1 MTLGRWIA
9 TLALVA
15 GAAIV
20 VAEVARAAESRPAT
34 GGADDSQA
42 RVPGPAPGDKALRYH
57 RTGNVLFAAA
67 TLWALAVPFV
77 AAFSGFG
84 ATLRDAVGRTARG
97 HWLATVTLYGVA
109 WSAIVAIAD
118 LPLAY
123 YAGFVRQHS
132 YGLSTQTLAKWA
144 SDEATGIAL
153 SCVLTALVVWIPYLL
168 IRRSPKRWWLW
179 TGLASLP
186 LTALLLVVAP
196 VWIDPLFNHFG
207 PVKDK
212 SLERDLL
219 ELASRAGIEGSRV
232 FEVEKSEDTKTVN
245 AYVTG
250 FATTKRIVL
259 WDTIIA
265 KLSRD
270 ELIFVMGHEMGHYVL
285 GHVAR
290 SVILVPP
297 CFTFGLFVSD
307 RLARR
312 IVARWSSRL
321 RFSDLADVASLPLL
335 VFVFTLGS
343 VAVSPAILA
352 YSRHVE
358 HEADV
363 FGLELTGD
371 RNAAARPFVRLH
383 HQNPGF
389 PRPSAFYR
397 IFRASHPSLGDR
409 IDFCNAWEGTEQR
422 ESNSLR

>member
-1 MTLGRWIA
+1 MTLGRL
-9 TLALVA
+9 LAAAALLA

-20 VAEVARAAESRPAT
+20 VAEVARAAEMKPASA
-34 GGADDSQA
+34 GAQVGQA
-42 RVPGPAPGDKALRYH
+42 PVPVPVPGEKALRYH
-57 RTGNVLFAAA
+57 RTGNIIFAAA
-67 TLWALAVPFV
+67 TLWALAVPFA
-77 AAFSGFG
+77 AAFSGF
-84 ATLRDAVGRTARG
+84 AARLRDAVCRVARG

-109 WSAIVAIAD
+109 WSAIVALAN

-123 YAGFVRQHS
+123 YAGFVRQHA
-132 YGLSTQTLAKWA
+132 YGLSTQTLSKWA
-144 SDEATGIAL
+144 KDEATGIAI
-153 SCVLTALVVWIPYLL
+153 SCVLVALVVWIPYLL
-168 IRRSPKRWWLW
+168 IRRSPRRWWLW

-186 LTALLLVVAP
+186 LTALLLVIAP

-207 PVKDK
+207 PLKDK
-212 SLERDLL
+212 SLKRELL

-232 FEVEKSEDTKTVN
+232 FEVAKSEDTKTVN

-270 ELIFVMGHEMGHYVL
+270 ELRSVMAHEMGHYVL

-297 CFTFGLFVSD
+297 CITLGLFVSD

-312 IVARWSSRL
+312 LIARWSARL
-321 RFSDLADVASLPLL
+321 RFANLADVASLPLL
-335 VFVFTLGS
+335 LFIFTLGS

-371 RNAAARPFVRLH
+371 GNAAARAFVRLH
-383 HQNPGF
+383 DENLGVA
-389 PRPSAFYR
+389 RPSAFYR
-397 IFRASHPSLGDR
+397 MFRASHPSLGDR
-409 IDFCNAWEGTEQR
+409 IDFCNGWDGMNKQ
-422 ESNSLR
+422 SSP

>member
-9 TLALVA
+9 AAALLA

-20 VAEVARAAESRPAT
+20 VASAARAVETKHAT
-34 GGADDSQA
+34 AGAQVDQVEVPVP
-42 RVPGPAPGDKALRYH
+42 VPGEKALRFH

-67 TLWALAVPFV
+67 TLWALALPFG

-84 ATLRDAVGRTARG
+84 ATLRNAVGRLARG
-97 HWLATVTLYGVA
+97 HWLATVTLYGAA
-109 WSAIVAIAD
+109 WSALVALAN

-123 YAGFVRQHS
+123 YAGFVRQHA
-132 YGLSTQTLAKWA
+132 YGLSTQTLAKWT

-186 LTALLLVVAP
+186 LTALLLVIAP
-196 VWIDPLFNHFG
+196 IWIDPLFNRFG

-212 SLERDLL
+212 TLERELL

-270 ELIFVMGHEMGHYVL
+270 ELRFVMAHEMGHYVL

-297 CFTFGLFVSD
+297 CITFGLFVSD

-335 VFVFTLGS
+335 VFIFTLGS

-363 FGLELTGD
+363 FGLALTGD
-371 RNAAARPFVRLH
+371 RNAAARAFVRLH
-383 HQNPGF
+383 DENLGVA
-389 PRPSAFYR
+389 RPSAFYR

-409 IDFCNAWEGTEQR
+409 IDFCNGWDGTTGHET
-422 ESNSLR
+422 NSRR

>member
-1 MTLGRWIA
+1 MTLGRL
-9 TLALVA
+9 LAAAALLA

-20 VAEVARAAESRPAT
+20 VAGAARAVETKPETT
-34 GGADDSQA
+34 GSQVSQNQA
-42 RVPGPAPGDKALRYH
+42 QVPVPAPSDKALRFH
-57 RTGNVLFAAA
+57 RTGNLLFAAG
-67 TLWALAVPFV
+67 TLWALAVPLV

-84 ATLRDAVGRTARG
+84 ATLRDAVSRVARG
-97 HWLATVTLYGVA
+97 NWLATVTLYGVA
-109 WSAIVAIAD
+109 WSALVAVAN

-123 YAGFVRQHS
+123 YAGFVRQHA

-144 SDEATGIAL
+144 SDEAKGVAV
-153 SCVLTALVVWIPYLL
+153 SCVLTALVVWIPYFLL
-168 IRRSPKRWWLW
+168 RRSPKRWWLL

-196 VWIDPLFNHFG
+196 VWIDPLFNRFG

-212 SLERDLL
+212 SLEVALL
-219 ELASRAGIEGSRV
+219 DLASRAGIEGSRV

-250 FATTKRIVL
+250 FAATKRIVL

-270 ELIFVMGHEMGHYVL
+270 ELLFVMAHEMGHYVL

-290 SVILVPP
+290 SVVLVPP
-297 CFTFGLFVSD
+297 CVTLGLFVSD

-312 IVARWSSRL
+312 LVARWGARL

-363 FGLELTGD
+363 FGLALTGD
-371 RNAAARPFVRLH
+371 RNAAARAFVRLH
-383 HQNPGF
+383 DENLGVA
-389 PRPSAFYR
+389 RPSAFYR

-409 IDFCNAWEGTEQR
+409 IDFCNAWGVSGSPTQ
-422 ESNSLR
+422 

>member
-1 MTLGRWIA
+1 MTLGRLLAA
-9 TLALVA
+9 TALLA
-15 GAAIV
+15 GAALV
-20 VAEVARAAESRPAT
+20 VTHAARAAEAKPEPASS
-34 GGADDSQA
+34 GSHVAQA
-42 RVPGPAPGDKALRYH
+42 TVAVPVPSEKALRYH
-57 RTGNVLFAAA
+57 RTGNVLFVAA
-67 TLWALAVPFV
+67 TLWAIALPFG

-84 ATLRDAVGRTARG
+84 AKLRDFVQRFARG
-97 HWLATVTLYGVA
+97 RWLATVTLYGVA
-109 WSAIVAIAD
+109 WSLIVAVAN

-123 YAGFVRQHS
+123 YGGFVRQHA
-132 YGLSTQTLAKWA
+132 YGLSTQTFSKWA
-144 SDEATGIAL
+144 SDEATGIAV
-153 SCVLTALVVWIPYLL
+153 SCILTALVLWIPYLL

-207 PVKDK
+207 PLKDK
-212 SLERDLL
+212 SLEHDLL
-219 ELASRAGIEGSRV
+219 ALAARAGIEGSRV
-232 FEVEKSEDTKTVN
+232 FEVEKSEDTSTVN

-265 KLSRD
+265 KLDRD
-270 ELIFVMGHEMGHYVL
+270 ELLFVMAHEMGHYVL

-297 CFTFGLFVSD
+297 CVTLGLFVSD

-312 IVARWSSRL
+312 LVARFGARL
-321 RFSDLADVASLPLL
+321 RFTDLADVASLPLL
-335 VFVFTLGS
+335 LFIFTLGS
-343 VAVSPAILA
+343 VVVSPAILA

-363 FGLELTGD
+363 FGLTLTSD
-371 RNAAARPFVRLH
+371 RNAAAHAFVRLH
-383 HQNPGF
+383 DENLSVA
-389 PRPSAFYR
+389 RPSAFYR

-409 IDFCNAWEGTEQR
+409 IDFCNAWERPGSKTSR
-422 ESNSLR
+422 